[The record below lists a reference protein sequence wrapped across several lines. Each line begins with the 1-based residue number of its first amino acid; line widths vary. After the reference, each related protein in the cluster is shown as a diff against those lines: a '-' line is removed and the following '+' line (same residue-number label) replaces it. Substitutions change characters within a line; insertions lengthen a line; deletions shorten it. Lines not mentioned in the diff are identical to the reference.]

1 MRLLL
6 DTQIWLW
13 MLTEPER
20 MRSDAVGVLEDT
32 KNERWISLGSYWE
45 ISIKT
50 GLDKLPLPE
59 PLEVF
64 LPTRLAMSAASL
76 LDITPAHVIAA
87 GGLPHIHR
95 DPFDRLLIA
104 QALVGG
110 LTLVTAD
117 LDIARYDVDILWA
130 NRRKQRPPRPET
142 SP

>member
-6 DTQIWLW
+6 DTQVWLW

-20 MRSDAVGVLEDT
+20 MRPDALEAVLDT
-32 KNERWISLGSYWE
+32 GNERWVSLGSYWE
-45 ISIKT
+45 ISIKH

-64 LPTRLAMSAASL
+64 LPTRLNASAASR
-76 LDITPAHVIAA
+76 LDITPRHVIAA

-95 DPFDRLLIA
+95 DPFDRVLIA
-104 QALVGG
+104 QAQVEGIV
-110 LTLVTAD
+110 LVTAD
-117 LDIARYDVDILWA
+117 QDIARYDVDILWA
-130 NRRKQRPPRPET
+130 NRRARSSRAET